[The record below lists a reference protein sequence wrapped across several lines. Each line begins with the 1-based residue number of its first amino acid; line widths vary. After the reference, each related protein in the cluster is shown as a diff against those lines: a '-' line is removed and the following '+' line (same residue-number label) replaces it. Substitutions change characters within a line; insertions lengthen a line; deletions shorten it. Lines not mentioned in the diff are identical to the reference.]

1 MERTETVELMN
12 MCMIRR
18 GSDVLVQDR
27 VDPDWPGIAFPGGH
41 VEEGESFTDSVIREV
56 FEETGL
62 MISSPRLCGIKDWC
76 ENGVRCIVLLYQA
89 EQFTGT
95 LRSSDEGNVRWV
107 SLAEFP
113 SLPLASKDMLDMLR
127 VFEEDGLSEFFY
139 RQDGENWIYELK

>member
-18 GSDVLVQDR
+18 GSEVLVQDR
-27 VDPDWPGIAFPGGH
+27 VDPNWPGIAFPGGH
-41 VEEGESFTDSVIREV
+41 VEKGESFTDSVIREI

-76 ENGVRCIVLLYQA
+76 ENGVRCVVLLYQA

-95 LRSSDEGNVRWV
+95 LRFSDEGNVRWV

>member
-1 MERTETVELMN
+1 MGRTETVELMN

-18 GSDVLVQDR
+18 GSEVLVQDR
-27 VDPDWPGIAFPGGH
+27 VDPNWPGIAFPGGH
-41 VEEGESFTDSVIREV
+41 VEKGESFTDSVIREV
-56 FEETGL
+56 FEEMGL
-62 MISSPRLCGIKDWC
+62 MISSPHLCGIKDWC
-76 ENGVRCIVLLYQA
+76 ENGVRCVVLLYQA

-95 LRSSDEGNVRWV
+95 LRSSEEGSVRWV

-139 RQDGENWIYELK
+139 RQDGESWTCELK

>member
-1 MERTETVELMN
+1 MERTETVELTN
-12 MCMIRR
+12 LCMIRR
-18 GSDVLVQDR
+18 GSRVLVLDR
-27 VDPDWPGIAFPGGH
+27 KSKIWPGVAFPGGH
-41 VEEGESFTDSVIREV
+41 VEKGESFTDSVIREI

-76 ENGVRCIVLLYQA
+76 ENGVRCVVLLYQA

-95 LRSSDEGNVRWV
+95 LRFSDEGNVLWV

-127 VFEEDGLSEFFY
+127 VFEEDGHSEFFY

>member
-18 GSDVLVQDR
+18 GSEVLVQDR
-27 VDPDWPGIAFPGGH
+27 VDPNWPGIAFPGGH
-41 VEEGESFTDSVIREV
+41 VEKGESFTDSVIREI

-62 MISSPRLCGIKDWC
+62 MIFSPRLCGIKDWC

-95 LRSSDEGNVRWV
+95 LRSSDEGSVRWV

-127 VFEEDGLSEFFY
+127 VFEDDGLSEFFY
-139 RQDGENWIYELK
+139 RQDGKDWTYELK

>member
-12 MCMIRR
+12 MCMICR
-18 GSDVLVQDR
+18 GDEVLVQDR
-27 VDPDWPGIAFPGGH
+27 VDPNWPGIAFPGGH
-41 VEEGESFTDSVIREV
+41 VKKGESFTDSVIREV

-76 ENGVRCIVLLYQA
+76 ENGVRYVVLLYKA
-89 EQFTGT
+89 EQFTGS
-95 LRSSDEGNVRWV
+95 LRSSEEGSVRWV

-139 RQDGENWIYELK
+139 RQDGESWTCELK